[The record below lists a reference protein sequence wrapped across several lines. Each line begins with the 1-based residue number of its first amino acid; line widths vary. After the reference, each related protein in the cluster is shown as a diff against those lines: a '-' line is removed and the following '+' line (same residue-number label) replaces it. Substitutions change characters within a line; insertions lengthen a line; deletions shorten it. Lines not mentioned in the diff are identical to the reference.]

1 MKDIAKMAWGK
12 SKHEFMLVFYSFWG
26 HPFKTFTLDYHVN
39 AFIRTAKQ
47 KLPQ

>member
-26 HPFKTFTLDYHVN
+26 HPSKTLTLAIHIRG
-39 AFIRTAKQ
+39 FIKTMK
-47 KLPQ
+47 